1 MQTAAYPRTAVPGT
15 AMMSGGAGMG
25 NPGGAVI
32 AEGQFTTTIYT
43 LFQKGSYA
51 EASGLLQSIL
61 QQFPRSR
68 AALSLLAYSDY
79 MREAYEESAFSYE
92 QLNRLY
98 PNVTEYRIAYAQ
110 SLYKAARYQDAAK
123 VALSIDAPES
133 HQRVQKLLAAI
144 HYELDELST
153 ARSHIDEV
161 VPETDPDAIVAQ
173 GCLLYKEGKFEEAR
187 RKFHDCLNMVGYSAQ
202 LLYAIAV
209 CHYKLKQYGS
219 ALKNISEIIERGIN
233 DHPELS
239 VGAAS
244 EGVDVRS
251 VGNSLILRETALIEA
266 FNLKAAIEYM
276 LKNSSN
282 AAEALADMPPRQES
296 ELDAVT
302 LCNHALMNMD
312 KDPTGGF
319 SKLNFLLQSPS
330 FPPETFGNLLLLYV
344 KYGYYDL
351 AADVLA
357 ENAHLTYKF
366 LSQDLYDFLD
376 AVITAQTSP
385 EEAYR
390 KFDQLATKHIDILRK
405 LTKQIQDAR
414 VRRDSEGIKT
424 ALKEYDE
431 SLERYIPVLMAMA
444 KIFWDLENYDAVEK
458 IIKQS
463 LEFCSEHDTWKLNLA
478 HTFFMQDHRYKEAIG
493 YYEPFVKK
501 AGTDVLSVPAIVLAN
516 LCVSLIMTS
525 QNELAEELMRSI
537 EREEERTTFGA
548 SGKLGGASGSPSS
561 GSGSPGGQ
569 ARDGQGSGAPVL
581 HLCIVN
587 LVIGTLYCAK
597 GNFEFGISRI
607 IKSLEPYQS
616 KLMVDTWFYAKR
628 CFLALA
634 EQLSKHMISLK
645 DASFVEILAFLDA
658 ADKYG
663 KDIKTKIDPLA
674 DPNDPEI
681 EFHTV
686 SREAR
691 LLKKIFLQLRD

>member
-1 MQTAAYPRTAVPGT
+1 MFPRTAAGIPPSTG
-15 AMMSGGAGMG
+15 MMNGGGGGA
-25 NPGGAVI
+25 NGGGVLP
-32 AEGQFTTTIYT
+32 EGQYTTTIYS
-43 LFQKGSYA
+43 LVQKGSYA
-51 EASGLLQSIL
+51 EASSLLSVIL

-68 AALSLLAYSDY
+68 AALSLLAYCDY
-79 MREAYEESAFSYE
+79 MRESYEDAAFSYE
-92 QLNRLY
+92 QLVRLY

-110 SLYKAARYQDAAK
+110 TLYKAARYTDAAK
-123 VALSIDAPES
+123 IAMSIDAPET

-144 HYELDELST
+144 HYEMDDLQT
-153 ARSHIDEV
+153 ARSHVDEV
-161 VPETDPDAIVAQ
+161 VPDTDPDAIVAH
-173 GCLLYKEGKFEEAR
+173 GCLLYKEGKYEEAR
-187 RKFHDCLNMVGYSAQ
+187 RKFHDALNVVGYSAQ

-209 CHYKLKQYGS
+209 CHYKQKQYGA
-219 ALKNISEIIERGIN
+219 ALKHISEIIERGIN
-233 DHPELS
+233 EHPELS

-251 VGNSLILRETALIEA
+251 VGNSIVLRETALIEA

-276 LKNSSN
+276 LKNAGN

-302 LCNHALMNMD
+302 LCNQALMNMD
-312 KDPTGGF
+312 KDATSGF
-319 SKLNFLLQSPS
+319 AKLNFLLQSPP

-357 ENAHLTYKF
+357 ENAHLTYKY

-385 EEAYR
+385 EEAFR
-390 KFDQLATKHIDILRK
+390 KFDDLATKHVDVLRK
-405 LTKQIQDAR
+405 LTKQIQDSR

-431 SLERYIPVLMAMA
+431 SLEKYIPVLMAMA

-458 IIKQS
+458 IFRQS
-463 LEFCSEHDTWKLNLA
+463 SEFCSEHDTWKLNLA
-478 HTFFMQDHRYKEAIG
+478 HTFFMQENKYKEAIR

-501 AGTDVLSVPAIVLAN
+501 ATTDVLSVPAIVLAN

-537 EREEERTTFGA
+537 EREEERVTFG
-548 SGKLGGASGSPSS
+548 SGKAGGSNSPATSP
-561 GSGSPGGQ
+561 GSPGGPPANQ
-569 ARDGQGSGAPVL
+569 QSVL

-607 IKSLEPYQS
+607 IKSLEPYQQ

-634 EQLSKHMISLK
+634 EQLAKHMLSLK
-645 DASFVEILAFLDA
+645 DASFTEILGFLDA

-663 KDIKTKIDPLA
+663 KGIKTKIDPLA
-674 DPNDPEI
+674 DPNDPEM